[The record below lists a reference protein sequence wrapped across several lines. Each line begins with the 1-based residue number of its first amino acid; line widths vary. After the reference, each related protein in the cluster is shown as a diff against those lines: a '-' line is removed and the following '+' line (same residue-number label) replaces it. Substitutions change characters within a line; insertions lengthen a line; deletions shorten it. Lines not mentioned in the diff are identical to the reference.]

1 MSQALIHKELNLNF
15 GDSNDQQILNELQN
29 FAETKIK
36 WKYLENKSIE
46 LTSESGVN
54 SLIFSF
60 DDGHMYPW
68 IFIQKRCNGIYEI
81 NNVILRKS
89 SEITILEY
97 NKIIDIFAKNYRC
110 FLRNQN
116 SVTKIYKS
124 QGVVKLNL
132 KSIISAPE
140 VRKLFKRY
148 LSTHLSRISQNPND
162 IQRLDDFIIAL
173 FRYSKNKVNTGLLK
187 MYLIKEE
194 GWKIEEAEW
203 CCNRIEI
210 GTSILLH
217 NKNFY

>member
-29 FAETKIK
+29 FAEIKTK
-36 WKYLENKSIE
+36 WKYLENKSSE
-46 LTSESGVN
+46 LTRESGVN

-60 DDGHMYPW
+60 DDGHIYPY
-68 IFIQKRCNGIYEI
+68 IFIHKRCSGIYEI
-81 NNVILRKS
+81 NKIISTKS
-89 SEITILEY
+89 SEITISEY

-110 FLRNQN
+110 FLRNRN
-116 SVTKIYKS
+116 TVTKIYKS
-124 QGVVKLNL
+124 QGVIKLNL

-148 LSTHLSRISQNPND
+148 LSTYLSHISQNPND

-217 NKNFY
+217 NKNFC